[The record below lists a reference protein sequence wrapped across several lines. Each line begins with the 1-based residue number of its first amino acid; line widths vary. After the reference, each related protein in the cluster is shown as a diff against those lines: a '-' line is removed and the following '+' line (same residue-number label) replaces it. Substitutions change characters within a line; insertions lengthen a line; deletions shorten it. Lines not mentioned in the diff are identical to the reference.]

1 MCTITITA
9 SATCDSRHLGPG
21 RPARR
26 ARRRTT
32 TGRLRALAPAV
43 VVALCWTA
51 ACGGGGP
58 PTDGGLPDS
67 ALGADSGEILPDGG
81 ATTDCG
87 VEGDM
92 QQCDRATEIC
102 VESELGA
109 GRTYQC
115 EPLPDGC
122 DADRTCGACS
132 SVCASPADT
141 CDDTGADNTLL
152 CSCPQ
157 CV

>member
-1 MCTITITA
+1 MTPDPGDSTLFA
-9 SATCDSRHLGPG
+9 PFPRAT
-21 RPARR
+21 RPRR
-26 ARRRTT
+26 S
-32 TGRLRALAPAV
+32 GSSALARTLALA
-43 VVALCWTA
+43 VALSWTV
-51 ACGGGGP
+51 ACGGGGS

-67 ALGADSGEILPDGG
+67 ALGADSGEILPDAS
-81 ATTDCG
+81 ATTACG
-87 VEGDM
+87 VEGDL
-92 QQCDRATEIC
+92 QECDRATEIC
-102 VESELGA
+102 VEREVGA

-132 SVCASPADT
+132 EVCGAPADT
-141 CDDTGADNTLL
+141 CDDLDADNTLL